1 MLLFFKQT
9 LLDVPHENG
18 ITIFVLGGLSVL
30 SVYHFLL
37 YFQHKDKSY
46 LLYSLYTFILFLRNV
61 SEPLNSF
68 IYDFK
73 ALDPVLRF
81 LDYYDINLEWMY
93 NTIYFAFAFT
103 FVNLKSHS
111 LPWHRFIFRGVYI
124 LLLANLAVEITHRV
138 FPDLNIYGIM
148 FPVFIVVLLFF
159 SIIGYVPLFRI
170 KGYLKYYIIIGSL
183 IFLVTS
189 LIAFL
194 ISKLQLQ
201 PQGSNLNISIFF
213 IGMALEN
220 IFFALGLGHKQ
231 KLILK
236 EKNDS
241 QQALIN
247 QLRENEKLK
256 LKVQRELEANVAS
269 LSKQAEDEK
278 IAKLKATFEK
288 EIAEL
293 KVLSLRSQMNPH
305 FIFNSLNAIK
315 LYIINNEKENAVYYL
330 NKFSKLIRKILSST
344 RERETSLREE
354 IDTLALYTDIENIRF
369 KNEIEVAIHVDAS
382 LDLDAIKVPALILQ
396 PFIENAIW
404 HGLSPKKGLK
414 KLSLD
419 VQKYKGTH
427 VRIAITDNGIG
438 REKSA
443 EINSKKLRNTN
454 SIGLKLTE
462 ERLVNFAK
470 AYKNTHFIE
479 FIDLYDRFKK
489 PNGTAVEL
497 KIPIK

>member
-1 MLLFFKQT
+1 M
-9 LLDVPHENG
+9 
-18 ITIFVLGGLSVL
+18 
-30 SVYHFLL
+30 
-37 YFQHKDKSY
+37 
-46 LLYSLYTFILFLRNV
+46 
-61 SEPLNSF
+61 
-68 IYDFK
+68 
-73 ALDPVLRF
+73 
-81 LDYYDINLEWMY
+81 
-93 NTIYFAFAFT
+93 
-103 FVNLKSHS
+103 
-111 LPWHRFIFRGVYI
+111 
-124 LLLANLAVEITHRV
+124 
-138 FPDLNIYGIM
+138 
-148 FPVFIVVLLFF
+148 
-159 SIIGYVPLFRI
+159 
-170 KGYLKYYIIIGSL
+170 
-183 IFLVTS
+183 
-189 LIAFL
+189 
-194 ISKLQLQ
+194 
-201 PQGSNLNISIFF
+201 
-213 IGMALEN
+213 
-220 IFFALGLGHKQ
+220 
-231 KLILK
+231 
-236 EKNDS
+236 
-241 QQALIN
+241 
-247 QLRENEKLK
+247 
-256 LKVQRELEANVAS
+256 
-269 LSKQAEDEK
+269 
-278 IAKLKATFEK
+278 
-288 EIAEL
+288 
-293 KVLSLRSQMNPH
+293 SLRSQMNPH